1 MAQKTDNP
9 DDKKMPLLDHLIEL
23 RTRLIYCLLAFVVI
37 FFGAFYFATPIFNF
51 LVQPLADI
59 WQGQEGRRLIFT
71 ALTEKFFTNVKVA
84 AFTAAF
90 IGFPFIATQLWL
102 FVAPGLYRNE
112 KQALLPFLVATP
124 FMFFL
129 GGALAY
135 YFVFPAAWKFFLTF
149 EQMAMGDA
157 TALPILLEPKVNEYL
172 SLVMQLIFA
181 FGIAFEMPVLL
192 TLLVRVGILTVE
204 GLVSKRRYAI
214 VIAFIVAAV
223 LTPPDPISQI
233 ALAVP
238 IIMLYEV
245 SIWIGRLI
253 ERKRSETEREEEGA
267 EANV

>member
-1 MAQKTDNP
+1 MAKPDDNP

-23 RTRLIYCLLAFVVI
+23 RTRLIYSLVAFVVI
-37 FFGAFYFATPIFNF
+37 FFAAFYYATPIFNF

-90 IGFPFIATQLWL
+90 IGFPFIATQIWL

-112 KQALLPFLVATP
+112 KQALLPFLIATP

-149 EQMAMGDA
+149 EQMAMGDP
-157 TALPILLEPKVNEYL
+157 TSLPILLEPKVNEYL

-181 FGIAFEMPVLL
+181 FGLAFEMPVLL
-192 TLLVRVGILTVE
+192 TLLVRVGILSVE

-214 VIAFIVAAV
+214 VLAFILAAV

-238 IIMLYEV
+238 IILLYEV

-253 ERKRSETEREEEGA
+253 ERKRAEAEREEEGA